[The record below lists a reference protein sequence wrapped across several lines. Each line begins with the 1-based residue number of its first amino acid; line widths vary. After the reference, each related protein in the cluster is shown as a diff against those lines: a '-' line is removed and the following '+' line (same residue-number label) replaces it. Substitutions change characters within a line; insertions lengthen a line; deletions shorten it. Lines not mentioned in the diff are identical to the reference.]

1 MVTKHKMKNTEIGLL
16 PEDWDVK
23 SLSEIGV
30 FSKGF
35 GITRDQAQ
43 SGNIPCIRYGE
54 IYTTHHNYIRRF
66 CSYISQ
72 EITNT
77 STKLKTGDILFA
89 GSGETK
95 EEIGKAV
102 AFVGREDAYAGGDII
117 ILSPKINVSSLFLGF
132 VLNNESSVKQKSS
145 LGQGDAVVH
154 IHAKE
159 LAGVLVPFPNHD
171 EQHAIASVLSEM
183 DTMILRLEQVIAKKK
198 MMKEG
203 AMQQLLTGK
212 VRLKGFMEPW
222 VEKSM
227 MEIGQTYNGITGKG
241 KADFGHGNSRYITFL
256 NILNNPSININ
267 ELESVD
273 IDPINDGQN
282 EVRKGDLFFNTSSE
296 TPEDVGTCS
305 TLLHDVENVYL
316 NSFCFGFRLKDSEIS
331 GLFMSY
337 YFRSEIGRREMATL
351 AQGATRYNLSKENF
365 YKIIVK
371 VPKTKEEQNAITKVL
386 ATMDSEISA
395 LEAERDK
402 YISIKQGMMQ
412 KLLTGQIRL
421 PQSCL
426 KEE

>member
-72 EITNT
+72 EIANT

-183 DTMILRLEQVIAKKK
+183 DTMILRLEQAIAKKK
-198 MMKEG
+198 LMKDG

-212 VRLKGFMEPW
+212 VRLKGFKEPW
-222 VEKSM
+222 VTTALQD
-227 MEIGQTYNGITGKG
+227 IGHFNKT
-241 KADFGHGNSRYITFL
+241 S
-256 NILNNPSININ
+256 
-267 ELESVD
+267 
-273 IDPINDGQN
+273 IDPQQYPETQFIEYSMPAYDNGKMPERKLGVEMNSNRTIIEGQCLLINKLN
-282 EVRKGDLFFNTSSE
+282 VRQQRIWLVNQCKENSVCSSE
-296 TPEDVGTCS
+296 FLPFKSDTCD
-305 TLLHDVENVYL
+305 LAFIGHV
-316 NSFCFGFRLKDSEIS
+316 
-331 GLFMSY
+331 M
-337 YFRSEIGRREMATL
+337 RS
-351 AQGATRYNLSKENF
+351 
-365 YKIIVK
+365 
-371 VPKTKEEQNAITKVL
+371 PKTTSDLIDMSTGTSNSQRRVAPKDLKAYSVTIPNSKEEQHEIAKILT
-386 ATMDSEISA
+386 TMDSEISA

>member
-35 GITRDQAQ
+35 GITRNQAQ

-72 EITNT
+72 EIANT

-183 DTMILRLEQVIAKKK
+183 DTMILRLEQAIAKKK
-198 MMKEG
+198 LMKDG

-212 VRLKGFMEPW
+212 VRLKGFKEPW
-222 VEKSM
+222 VTTALQD
-227 MEIGQTYNGITGKG
+227 IGHFNKT
-241 KADFGHGNSRYITFL
+241 S
-256 NILNNPSININ
+256 
-267 ELESVD
+267 
-273 IDPINDGQN
+273 IDPQQYPETQFIEYSMPAYDNGKMPERKLGVEMNSNRTIIEGQCLLINKLN
-282 EVRKGDLFFNTSSE
+282 VRQQRIWLVNQCKENSVCSSE
-296 TPEDVGTCS
+296 FLPFKSDTCD
-305 TLLHDVENVYL
+305 LAFIGHV
-316 NSFCFGFRLKDSEIS
+316 
-331 GLFMSY
+331 M
-337 YFRSEIGRREMATL
+337 RS
-351 AQGATRYNLSKENF
+351 
-365 YKIIVK
+365 
-371 VPKTKEEQNAITKVL
+371 PKTTSDLIDMSTGTSNSQRRVAPKDLKAYSVTIPNSKEEQHEIAKILT
-386 ATMDSEISA
+386 TMDSEISA

>member
-132 VLNNESSVKQKSS
+132 VLNNESSVKQ
-145 LGQGDAVVH
+145 
-154 IHAKE
+154 
-159 LAGVLVPFPNHD
+159 
-171 EQHAIASVLSEM
+171 
-183 DTMILRLEQVIAKKK
+183 
-198 MMKEG
+198 
-203 AMQQLLTGK
+203 
-212 VRLKGFMEPW
+212 
-222 VEKSM
+222 
-227 MEIGQTYNGITGKG
+227 
-241 KADFGHGNSRYITFL
+241 
-256 NILNNPSININ
+256 
-267 ELESVD
+267 
-273 IDPINDGQN
+273 
-282 EVRKGDLFFNTSSE
+282 
-296 TPEDVGTCS
+296 
-305 TLLHDVENVYL
+305 
-316 NSFCFGFRLKDSEIS
+316 
-331 GLFMSY
+331 
-337 YFRSEIGRREMATL
+337 
-351 AQGATRYNLSKENF
+351 
-365 YKIIVK
+365 
-371 VPKTKEEQNAITKVL
+371 
-386 ATMDSEISA
+386 
-395 LEAERDK
+395 
-402 YISIKQGMMQ
+402 
-412 KLLTGQIRL
+412 
-421 PQSCL
+421 
-426 KEE
+426 

>member
-72 EITNT
+72 EIANT

-183 DTMILRLEQVIAKKK
+183 DTMILRLEQAIAKKK
-198 MMKEG
+198 LMKDG

-212 VRLKGFMEPW
+212 VRLKGFKEPW
-222 VEKSM
+222 VTTALQD
-227 MEIGQTYNGITGKG
+227 IGHFNKT
-241 KADFGHGNSRYITFL
+241 S
-256 NILNNPSININ
+256 
-267 ELESVD
+267 
-273 IDPINDGQN
+273 IDPQQYPETQFIEYSMPAYDNGKMPERKLGVEMNSNRTIIEGQCLLINKLN
-282 EVRKGDLFFNTSSE
+282 VRQQRIWLVNQCKENSVCSSE
-296 TPEDVGTCS
+296 FLPFKSDTCD
-305 TLLHDVENVYL
+305 LA
-316 NSFCFGFRLKDSEIS
+316 F
-331 GLFMSY
+331 
-337 YFRSEIGRREMATL
+337 IGHVMT
-351 AQGATRYNLSKENF
+351 S
-365 YKIIVK
+365 
-371 VPKTKEEQNAITKVL
+371 PKTTSDLIDMSTGTSNSQRRVAPKDLKAYSVTIPNSKEEQYEIAKILT
-386 ATMDSEISA
+386 TMDSEISV

>member
-1 MVTKHKMKNTEIGLL
+1 MVTKHIMKNTEIGLL

>member
-72 EITNT
+72 EIANT

-183 DTMILRLEQVIAKKK
+183 DTMILRLEQAIAKKK
-198 MMKEG
+198 LMKDG

-212 VRLKGFMEPW
+212 VRLKGFKEPW
-222 VEKSM
+222 VTTALQD
-227 MEIGQTYNGITGKG
+227 IGHFNKT
-241 KADFGHGNSRYITFL
+241 S
-256 NILNNPSININ
+256 
-267 ELESVD
+267 
-273 IDPINDGQN
+273 IDPQQYPETQFIEYSMPAYDNGKMPERKLGVEMNSNRTIIEGQCLLINKLN
-282 EVRKGDLFFNTSSE
+282 VRQQRIWLVNQCKENSVCSSE
-296 TPEDVGTCS
+296 FLPFKSDTCD
-305 TLLHDVENVYL
+305 LAFIGHV
-316 NSFCFGFRLKDSEIS
+316 
-331 GLFMSY
+331 M
-337 YFRSEIGRREMATL
+337 RS
-351 AQGATRYNLSKENF
+351 
-365 YKIIVK
+365 
-371 VPKTKEEQNAITKVL
+371 PKTTSDLIDMSTGTSNSQRRVAPKDLKAYSVTIPNSKEEQHEIAKILT
-386 ATMDSEISA
+386 TMDSEISV

-402 YISIKQGMMQ
+402 YISIKQGIMQ

>member
-72 EITNT
+72 EIANT

-171 EQHAIASVLSEM
+171 EQHVIASVLSEM
-183 DTMILRLEQVIAKKK
+183 DTMILRLEQAIAKKK

-212 VRLKGFMEPW
+212 VRLKGFKEPW

-241 KADFGHGNSRYITFL
+241 KADFGHGNSKYITFL
-256 NILNNPSININ
+256 NILNNPSINLD

-273 IDPINDGQN
+273 IDPINEGQN

-305 TLLHDVENVYL
+305 TLMHDIENLYL

-337 YFRSEIGRREMATL
+337 YFRSKIGRREMATL

-365 YKIIVK
+365 YKIIVR

-386 ATMDSEISA
+386 ATMDNEISA

>member
-72 EITNT
+72 EIANT

-159 LAGVLVPFPNHD
+159 LAGVLVPFPNHN

-183 DTMILRLEQVIAKKK
+183 DTMILRLEQAIAKKK

-241 KADFGHGNSRYITFL
+241 KADFGHGNSKYITFL
-256 NILNNPSININ
+256 NILNNPSINLD

-305 TLLHDVENVYL
+305 TLMHDIENVYL

-337 YFRSEIGRREMATL
+337 YFRSEIGRREMTTL

-365 YKIIVK
+365 YKIIVR

>member
-203 AMQQLLTGK
+203 AMQQVLTGK

>member
-72 EITNT
+72 EIANT

-183 DTMILRLEQVIAKKK
+183 DTMILRLEQAIAKKK

-241 KADFGHGNSRYITFL
+241 KADFGHGNSKYITFL
-256 NILNNPSININ
+256 NILNNPSINLD

-305 TLLHDVENVYL
+305 TLMHDIENVYL

-365 YKIIVK
+365 YKIIGR

-386 ATMDSEISA
+386 ATMDSEISV

>member
-1 MVTKHKMKNTEIGLL
+1 MVTKHKMKNTEIGFI

-23 SLSEIGV
+23 PLSDIGV

-72 EITNT
+72 EIANT

-102 AFVGREDAYAGGDII
+102 AFVGREDAYGGGDII

-183 DTMILRLEQVIAKKK
+183 DTMILRLEQAIAKKK
-198 MMKEG
+198 LMKDG
-203 AMQQLLTGK
+203 AMQQLLTG
-212 VRLKGFMEPW
+212 R
-222 VEKSM
+222 
-227 MEIGQTYNGITGKG
+227 I
-241 KADFGHGNSRYITFL
+241 R
-256 NILNNPSININ
+256 LNNSTNEWIQVTFGDVISRFATGLNPRQNFTLNSGGSCNYVTIKDFKDGVLNFENCDKINQEACELINRRSDLRVGDLLFSSIGRVGDAYVIKEEATDWNIN
-267 ELESVD
+267 ESVYNLRPRHD
-273 IDPINDGQN
+273 LITSDFLYYIIKSH
-282 EVRKGDLFFNTSSE
+282 EVYQKLQDAVTG
-296 TPEDVGTCS
+296 S
-305 TLLHDVENVYL
+305 TLRSIKMNHLKAI
-316 NSFCFGFRLKDSEIS
+316 SFTIPPT
-331 GLFMSY
+331 
-337 YFRSEIGRREMATL
+337 I
-351 AQGATRYNLSKENF
+351 
-365 YKIIVK
+365 
-371 VPKTKEEQNAITKVL
+371 EEQIEI
-386 ATMDSEISA
+386 ATILSSMDNEIQS
-395 LEAERDK
+395 LEAEKNK

>member
-72 EITNT
+72 EIANT

-159 LAGVLVPFPNHD
+159 LAGVLVPFPNHN

-183 DTMILRLEQVIAKKK
+183 DTMILRLEQAIAKKK

-241 KADFGHGNSRYITFL
+241 KADFGHGNSKYITFL
-256 NILNNPSININ
+256 NILNNPSINLD

-305 TLLHDVENVYL
+305 TLMHDIENVYL

-337 YFRSEIGRREMATL
+337 YFRSEIGRREMTTL

-365 YKIIVK
+365 YKIIVR

-386 ATMDSEISA
+386 ATMDSEISV

>member
-1 MVTKHKMKNTEIGLL
+1 MTKTHKMTDIGIIPNDWTVMTIEEVGHSFSYGVGAEAIPYDGRNKYIRITDIDDESAQYRPSPIVSPLFFGEQHILKESDIVVARTGASVGKSYIYNKIDGKLIFAGFLMKFNVNGCNPPYLAYHLRTKQYKQWVNTESARTGQPGLNIEQLKQFAFPL
-16 PEDWDVK
+16 PSNPNE
-23 SLSEIGV
+23 
-30 FSKGF
+30 
-35 GITRDQAQ
+35 Q
-43 SGNIPCIRYGE
+43 S
-54 IYTTHHNYIRRF
+54 
-66 CSYISQ
+66 
-72 EITNT
+72 
-77 STKLKTGDILFA
+77 
-89 GSGETK
+89 
-95 EEIGKAV
+95 
-102 AFVGREDAYAGGDII
+102 
-117 ILSPKINVSSLFLGF
+117 
-132 VLNNESSVKQKSS
+132 
-145 LGQGDAVVH
+145 
-154 IHAKE
+154 
-159 LAGVLVPFPNHD
+159 
-171 EQHAIASVLSEM
+171 
-183 DTMILRLEQVIAKKK
+183 VIATILTNVDSLINSIEKAINKKK
-198 MMKEG
+198 LMKDG

-212 VRLKGFMEPW
+212 VRLTGFKEPW

-241 KADFGHGNSRYITFL
+241 KADFGHGNSRFITFL

-337 YFRSEIGRREMATL
+337 YFRSEIGRHEMATL

-365 YKIIVK
+365 YKIIVR

>member
-72 EITNT
+72 EIANT

-183 DTMILRLEQVIAKKK
+183 DTMILRLEQAIAKKK
-198 MMKEG
+198 LMKDG

-212 VRLKGFMEPW
+212 VRLKGFKEPW
-222 VEKSM
+222 VTTALQD
-227 MEIGQTYNGITGKG
+227 IGHFNKT
-241 KADFGHGNSRYITFL
+241 S
-256 NILNNPSININ
+256 
-267 ELESVD
+267 
-273 IDPINDGQN
+273 IDPQQYPETQFIEYSMPAYDNGKMPERKLGVEMNSNRTIIEGQCLLINKLN
-282 EVRKGDLFFNTSSE
+282 VRQQRIWLVNQCKENSVCSSE
-296 TPEDVGTCS
+296 FLPFKSDTCD
-305 TLLHDVENVYL
+305 LAFIGHV
-316 NSFCFGFRLKDSEIS
+316 
-331 GLFMSY
+331 M
-337 YFRSEIGRREMATL
+337 RS
-351 AQGATRYNLSKENF
+351 
-365 YKIIVK
+365 
-371 VPKTKEEQNAITKVL
+371 PKTTSDLIDMSTGTSNSQRRVAPKDLKAYSVTIPNSKEEQHEIAKILT
-386 ATMDSEISA
+386 TMDSEISV

>member
-54 IYTTHHNYIRRF
+54 IYTTHHNYTRRF

-72 EITNT
+72 EIANT

-159 LAGVLVPFPNHD
+159 LAGVLVPFPNHN

-183 DTMILRLEQVIAKKK
+183 DTMILRLEQAIAKKK

-241 KADFGHGNSRYITFL
+241 KADFGHGNSKYITFL
-256 NILNNPSININ
+256 NILNNPSINLD

-305 TLLHDVENVYL
+305 TLMHDIENVYL

-337 YFRSEIGRREMATL
+337 YFRSEIGRREMTTL

-365 YKIIVK
+365 YKIIVR

>member
-35 GITRDQAQ
+35 GITRNQAQ

-72 EITNT
+72 EIANT

-132 VLNNESSVKQKSS
+132 VLNNENSVKQKSS

-183 DTMILRLEQVIAKKK
+183 DTMILRLEQAIAKKK
-198 MMKEG
+198 LMKDG

-212 VRLKGFMEPW
+212 VRLKGFKEPW
-222 VEKSM
+222 VTTALQD
-227 MEIGQTYNGITGKG
+227 IGYFNKT
-241 KADFGHGNSRYITFL
+241 S
-256 NILNNPSININ
+256 
-267 ELESVD
+267 
-273 IDPINDGQN
+273 IDPQQYPETQFIEYSMPAYDNGKMPERKLGVEMNSNRTIIEGQCLLINKLN
-282 EVRKGDLFFNTSSE
+282 VRQQRIWLVNQCKENSVCSSE
-296 TPEDVGTCS
+296 FLPFKSDTCD
-305 TLLHDVENVYL
+305 LAFIGHV
-316 NSFCFGFRLKDSEIS
+316 
-331 GLFMSY
+331 M
-337 YFRSEIGRREMATL
+337 RS
-351 AQGATRYNLSKENF
+351 
-365 YKIIVK
+365 
-371 VPKTKEEQNAITKVL
+371 PKTTSDLIDMSTGTSNSQRRVAPKDLKAYSVTIPNSKEEQHEIAKILT
-386 ATMDSEISA
+386 TMDSEISA

>member
-16 PEDWDVK
+16 PEDWEVK

-72 EITNT
+72 EIANT
-77 STKLKTGDILFA
+77 ATKLKTGDILFA

-102 AFVGREDAYAGGDII
+102 AFVGCEDSYAGGDII
-117 ILSPKINVSSLFLGF
+117 ILSPKINASSIFLGF
-132 VLNNESSVKQKSS
+132 ALNNESSVKQKSS

-159 LAGVLVPFPNHD
+159 LYGVLVPFPSHN

-183 DTMILRLEQVIAKKK
+183 DTMILRLEQAIAKKK
-198 MMKEG
+198 LMKEG

-212 VRLKGFMEPW
+212 VRLKDFKSPW
-222 VEKSM
+222 VDIELGKL
-227 MEIGQTYNGITGKG
+227 GKLTGAGVDK
-241 KADFGHGNSRYITFL
+241 T
-256 NILNNPSININ
+256 IN
-267 ELESVD
+267 EEETPVRLLNFLDVYNRDRIYPHELNMWVTASDYKISQCD
-273 IDPINDGQN
+273 I
-282 EVRKGDLFFNTSSE
+282 RKGDIFLTPSSE
-296 TPEDVGTCS
+296 LPD
-305 TLLHDVENVYL
+305 D
-316 NSFCFGFRLKDSEIS
+316 
-331 GLFMSY
+331 
-337 YFRSEIGRREMATL
+337 IGRSAVAMADINDACYSYHIL
-351 AQGATRYNLSKENF
+351 RLRPAIELDLVYSAYML
-365 YKIIVK
+365 
-371 VPKTKEEQNAITKVL
+371 KTSAYEEQIRFLSEGSGKRYVISLRNFREIRISIPSDIEEQHAIGQVI
-386 ATMDSEISA
+386 AAMDNEISA

>member
-72 EITNT
+72 EIANT

-145 LGQGDAVVH
+145 FGQGDAVVH

-183 DTMILRLEQVIAKKK
+183 DTMILRLEQAIAKKK
-198 MMKEG
+198 LMKDG

-212 VRLKGFMEPW
+212 VRLKGFKEPW
-222 VEKSM
+222 VTTALQD
-227 MEIGQTYNGITGKG
+227 IGHFNKT
-241 KADFGHGNSRYITFL
+241 S
-256 NILNNPSININ
+256 
-267 ELESVD
+267 
-273 IDPINDGQN
+273 IDPQQYPETQFIEYSMPAYDNGKMPERKLGVEMNSNRTIIEGQCLLINKLN
-282 EVRKGDLFFNTSSE
+282 VRQQRIWLVNQCKENSVCSSE
-296 TPEDVGTCS
+296 FLPFKSDTCD
-305 TLLHDVENVYL
+305 LAFIGHV
-316 NSFCFGFRLKDSEIS
+316 
-331 GLFMSY
+331 M
-337 YFRSEIGRREMATL
+337 RS
-351 AQGATRYNLSKENF
+351 
-365 YKIIVK
+365 
-371 VPKTKEEQNAITKVL
+371 PKTTSDLIDMSTGTSNSQRRVAPKDLKAYSVTIPNSKEEQHEIAKILT
-386 ATMDSEISA
+386 TMDSEISV

>member
-1 MVTKHKMKNTEIGLL
+1 MKNTEIGLL

-72 EITNT
+72 EIANT

-117 ILSPKINVSSLFLGF
+117 VLSPKINVSSLFLGF
-132 VLNNESSVKQKSS
+132 VLNNEISVKQKSS

-183 DTMILRLEQVIAKKK
+183 DTMILRLGQAIAKQKL
-198 MMKEG
+198 MKDG

-212 VRLKGFMEPW
+212 VRLKGFKEPW
-222 VEKSM
+222 VTTALQDIGHFNKTSIDPQQYPETQFIEYSMPAYDNGKMPERKLGVEMNSNRTIIEGQCLLINKLNVRQQRIWLVNQCKENSVCSSEFLPFKSDTCDLAF
-227 MEIGQTYNGITGKG
+227 IGHVMRSPKTTSDLIDMSTGTSTQVFSTDESRHFLYAPMNSLPATRSPSTYN
-241 KADFGHGNSRYITFL
+241 F
-256 NILNNPSININ
+256 
-267 ELESVD
+267 V
-273 IDPINDGQN
+273 
-282 EVRKGDLFFNTSSE
+282 
-296 TPEDVGTCS
+296 
-305 TLLHDVENVYL
+305 
-316 NSFCFGFRLKDSEIS
+316 
-331 GLFMSY
+331 
-337 YFRSEIGRREMATL
+337 
-351 AQGATRYNLSKENF
+351 
-365 YKIIVK
+365 
-371 VPKTKEEQNAITKVL
+371 
-386 ATMDSEISA
+386 
-395 LEAERDK
+395 
-402 YISIKQGMMQ
+402 
-412 KLLTGQIRL
+412 
-421 PQSCL
+421 
-426 KEE
+426 

>member
-72 EITNT
+72 EIANT

-171 EQHAIASVLSEM
+171 EQHAIDSVLSEM
-183 DTMILRLEQVIAKKK
+183 DTMILRLEQAIAKKK
-198 MMKEG
+198 LMKDG

-212 VRLKGFMEPW
+212 VRLKGFKEPW
-222 VEKSM
+222 VTTALQD
-227 MEIGQTYNGITGKG
+227 IGHFNKT
-241 KADFGHGNSRYITFL
+241 S
-256 NILNNPSININ
+256 
-267 ELESVD
+267 
-273 IDPINDGQN
+273 IDPQQYPETQFIEYSMPAYDNGKMPERKLGVEMNSNRTIIEGQCLLINKLN
-282 EVRKGDLFFNTSSE
+282 VRQQRIWLVNQCKENSVCSSE
-296 TPEDVGTCS
+296 FLPFKSDTCD
-305 TLLHDVENVYL
+305 LA
-316 NSFCFGFRLKDSEIS
+316 F
-331 GLFMSY
+331 
-337 YFRSEIGRREMATL
+337 IGHVMT
-351 AQGATRYNLSKENF
+351 S
-365 YKIIVK
+365 
-371 VPKTKEEQNAITKVL
+371 PKTTSDLIDMSTGTSNSQRRVAPKDLKAYSVTIPNSKEEQYEIAKILT
-386 ATMDSEISA
+386 TMDSEISV

>member
-1 MVTKHKMKNTEIGLL
+1 MKNTEIGLL

-72 EITNT
+72 EIANT

-159 LAGVLVPFPNHD
+159 LAGVLVPFPNHN

-183 DTMILRLEQVIAKKK
+183 DTMILRLEQAIAKKK

-241 KADFGHGNSRYITFL
+241 KADFGHGNSKYITFL
-256 NILNNPSININ
+256 NILNNPSINLD

-305 TLLHDVENVYL
+305 TLMHDIENVYL

-337 YFRSEIGRREMATL
+337 YFRSEIGRREMTTL

-365 YKIIVK
+365 YKIIVR